1 MHAWDIVGYAF
12 DGALYC
18 PRHVPQAHETKCECR
33 DIDKH
38 GACMSNCHGY
48 GPDPVF
54 ASDATPGDACDVDG
68 CGYLDGC
75 EPEEE
80 VEEEEEEEEEE
91 DE

>member
-18 PRHVPQAHETKCECR
+18 PRHVPRAARETKCEC
-33 DIDKH
+33 
-38 GACMSNCHGY
+38 
-48 GPDPVF
+48 PVF
-54 ASDATPGDACDVDG
+54 ACDAAPGDACDVYG

-80 VEEEEEEEEEE
+80 EATD